1 MIVAASYSMQQLYQ
15 QCSSKWTGGS
25 NVLTCRISHSSTM
38 IVLEEEVVLVIVIVV
53 LVLASSSPTI
63 MIGCIELIIIILPS
77 SGSGYRLTLTT
88 SYQKIKLHD
97 YYLYNQFYLDYICSY
112 MYINSLRVIC
122 AISKLVHI
130 SSHLP
135 LV

>member
-25 NVLTCRISHSSTM
+25 NVLTYRISHSSTM
-38 IVLEEEVVLVIVIVV
+38 IVLEEEVVVV
-53 LVLASSSPTI
+53 VVVVVLASSSPTI

-88 SYQKIKLHD
+88 SYQKIKLHN
-97 YYLYNQFYLDYICSY
+97 YYLYNQFYLDYIYLY
-112 MYINSLRVIC
+112 MYINSLNVVC
-122 AISKLVHI
+122 AISKLVHF